1 VCFGRFLVVLKLFTV
16 LHFSTLGVFMKTL
29 FTLKLIPAALLLLAA
44 NSWAQTNIV
53 STQMRPI
60 EEAEKFRTIMKA
72 NPDAVNFVPE
82 DPNTY
87 LTRMRAELGAAQ
99 GKVHLTVGLDGELE
113 PINALGGLRDA
124 DDVMKTL
131 SGTREFNAGSIALS
145 KLGGTTT
152 RMIPLMSN
160 TFQMAANKKALKYV
174 PQGADINNLTWPQ
187 VIAWAKAMKAGEG
200 EGKLGLP
207 AGPSGLIHRFLQ
219 GNVLPGYTGGVVRT
233 FKSSDAEKM
242 WGDMKLLWAE
252 ANPRSTSYNFMEAP
266 LKTGEVWLAFDHTA
280 RLLPALKDKPDD
292 YVTFPA
298 PAGPKGRYYMP
309 VFVGVG
315 IPKNTPDLA
324 ASMRALDTMTKPA
337 SQASLLRDVGFF
349 PVVKSDLS
357 AMDKGTQLAAA
368 GVAATFS
375 AKGASPALLPTGLGS
390 KNGEFNKTFIDT
402 FQRILVKNEDIKTVL
417 AEQGKALD
425 SVMKE
430 ANAKCW
436 APDAASVGACPVQ

>member
-1 VCFGRFLVVLKLFTV
+1 MNRRFKLNF
-16 LHFSTLGVFMKTL
+16 
-29 FTLKLIPAALLLLAA
+29 IPAALLMCAA
-44 NSWAQTNIV
+44 SSWAQTNII

-60 EEAEKFRTIMKA
+60 EEAEKFRAIMKSNA
-72 NPDAVNFVPE
+72 DAVNFVPE

-87 LTRMRAELGAAQ
+87 LTRMRAELGATQ
-99 GKVHLTVGLDGELE
+99 GKVHLTVGLDGELD

-124 DDVMKTL
+124 DDVIKTL
-131 SGTREFNAGSIALS
+131 STSREFNAGSLALS
-145 KLGGTTT
+145 KLGGTNT

-160 TFQMAANKKALKYV
+160 TFQMVANKKALKYL
-174 PQGADINNLTWPQ
+174 PQAADTNNLTWTQ
-187 VIAWAKAMKAGEG
+187 VAAWAKAMKAGEG
-200 EGKLGLP
+200 EAKFGLP

-219 GNVLPGYTGGVVRT
+219 GNVIPGYTGGVVRT
-233 FKSSDAEKM
+233 FKNADAEKM
-242 WGDMKLLWAE
+242 WADLKVLWTDTH
-252 ANPRSTSYNFMEAP
+252 PRSTSYNFMEAP

-292 YVTFPA
+292 FVAFPA

-337 SQASLLRDVGFF
+337 AQAALLRDVGFF
-349 PVVKSDLS
+349 PVVKADLS

-368 GVAATFS
+368 GVAATFGGKN
-375 AKGASPALLPTGLGS
+375 AQPALLPTGLGA
-390 KNGEFNKTFIDT
+390 KNGEFNKAFIDT

-417 AEQGKALD
+417 AEQGKMLD
-425 SVMKE
+425 AVMKE
-430 ANAKCW
+430 AGAKCW
-436 APDAASVGACPVQ
+436 APDAASTGACPVQ